1 MRPRLLLPLLLPV
14 ALSCSGGEPSPTE
27 IKPEFVPA
35 CTPPKPTVTASPTS
49 VSKPASSTGSAKF
62 IVKNNCT
69 VNVNGLTFQSSR
81 TGAVATVGAPSP
93 ALVNSIAPGAS
104 VAVFVSYTTGAPGTG
119 TVVLTSTTDPGA
131 VSTGAQAVSVTA
143 PVAAGIPFGLFG
155 IKPDSIPNGTIWTGA
170 SLTSKNFNA
179 IVTQLAAAKAKN
191 PRIRMWFNMT
201 AGDEQVFMNPTT
213 GAFMLQAWKDTLDN
227 HAKPFNA
234 DGTSSFYDNFLPY
247 IQDGTFQG
255 HQMLDDLAAFTPDPT
270 QAQIDSMAA
279 YSKKRFP
286 LLPTAVRAR
295 PTQLKSWAPVCS
307 TCPGG
312 RKPYGVLD
320 MGWAQYHGRVGDPTV
335 YRDAEIAAAK
345 DMQLGMLIG
354 INIRKGLPPD
364 DSPVPPDSI
373 LKWGNIFLEPG
384 STKSD
389 YVCGFLMWDVAYQG
403 LGNAVFSTLA
413 NKAASH
419 VTAPCKR
426 R

>member
-1 MRPRLLLPLLLPV
+1 MRPRLLLPLLVPI
-14 ALSCSGGEPSPTE
+14 ALSCTGGESGPTE
-27 IKPEFVPA
+27 IKPEFLPS
-35 CTPPKPTVTASPTS
+35 CTPPKPTITASPTA
-49 VSKPASSTGSAKF
+49 VSKAANSPGSTKF

-69 VNVNGLTFQSSR
+69 VNVTGLTFQSSR
-81 TGAVATVGAPSP
+81 TGAVASVGAPSP
-93 ALVNSIAPGAS
+93 AVVNSIAPGAS
-104 VAVFVSYTTGAPGTG
+104 VAVFVGYTTGSPGTG

-131 VSTGAQAVSVTA
+131 VSTGAQTVTVTA
-143 PVAAGIPFGLFG
+143 ASTGIPYGLFG
-155 IKPDSIPNGTIWTGA
+155 LKPADMSSGAIWTGG
-170 SLTSKNFNA
+170 SLTSKSFSA
-179 IVTQLAAAKAKN
+179 IVTQLAAAKALN

-201 AGDEQVFMNPTT
+201 AGDEQVFMRADSSFN
-213 GAFMLQAWKDTLDN
+213 LQAWKDTLDS
-227 HAKPFNA
+227 HAQPFNA

-255 HQMLDDLAAFTPDPT
+255 HQMLDDLAAFKPDPT
-270 QAQIDSMAA
+270 QAEIDSMAA

-295 PTQLKSWAPVCS
+295 PTQLKTWAPPCS

-312 RKPYGVLD
+312 KKPYGVLD
-320 MGWAQYHGRVGDPTV
+320 MGWAQYHGRNGNATT

-354 INIRKGLPPD
+354 INITQGIPPD
-364 DSPVPPDSI
+364 NTLVPPDSI

-389 YVCGFLMWDVAYQG
+389 YVCAFLMWNAAYG
-403 LGNAVFSTLA
+403 DTTNAVFGTLA
-413 NKAASH
+413 SKAASH
-419 VTAPCKR
+419 VAAPCKR